1 MVIRIGGFMTATI
14 QDRKDIKKK
23 EETVTISRAEYE
35 ELKKAEVIARCHRI
49 FDKLDDVNRSLSNR

>member
-1 MVIRIGGFMTATI
+1 MVIRIGGYMTATI

-35 ELKKAEVIARCHRI
+35 QLKKDQFVAICHRI
-49 FDKLDDVNRSLSNR
+49 FDQIDDVNRSLSNR